1 MESLS
6 VLKTTQSGWSNFV
19 RDKFTTLPE
28 TEERILATTIS
39 ATWSYVGNGLCTE
52 ELQKIDFCDVFKRV
66 KQALLTTFFGPTD
79 GGVFSSGVQNTLY
92 LMGCKVLKKVICID
106 EVHLSL
112 PNLHFLPCD
121 LPVLRNSDM
130 YFNHDIYIPT
140 QEPHGTISAT
150 VSRLE
155 ARAKL

>member
-39 ATWSYVGNGLCTE
+39 ATWSYVYNGISIE
-52 ELQKIDFCDVFKRV
+52 ELQEIDFCGVFERV
-66 KQALLTTFFGPTD
+66 KQALLTAFFGPTD
-79 GGVFSSGVQNTLY
+79 GGVFSPGVQNTLY
-92 LMGCKVLKKVICID
+92 LMACKVLENVICIN
-106 EVHLSL
+106 EVRLSL

-121 LPVLRNSDM
+121 LPVLRNSGLH
-130 YFNHDIYIPT
+130 FNHDIYIAT
-140 QEPHGTISAT
+140 HEPHGIISAT

-155 ARAKL
+155 ARARL